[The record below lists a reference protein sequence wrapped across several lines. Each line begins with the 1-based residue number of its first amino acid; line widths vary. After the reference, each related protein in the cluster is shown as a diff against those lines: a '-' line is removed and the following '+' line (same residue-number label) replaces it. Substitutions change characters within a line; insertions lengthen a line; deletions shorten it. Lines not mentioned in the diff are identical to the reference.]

1 MYSGL
6 FFDIYSIMIT
16 EEYDDGYDDRYN
28 TNAEFSVEV
37 KYKKVT
43 LSPIGIQ
50 CLAIECYASAYSNN
64 KTSSTHYF
72 RVESDAM
79 EFVEIVNLHS
89 VKNIQPK

>member
-1 MYSGL
+1 MNMST
-6 FFDIYSIMIT
+6 DT
-16 EEYDDGYDDRYN
+16 YDDGYNDKHN
-28 TNAEFSVEV
+28 TNAEFSVEI

-43 LSPIGIQ
+43 LSPTGIQ
-50 CLAIECYASAYSNN
+50 CLAIECYASAYSSN

-89 VKNIQPK
+89 VKNIHPK